1 MINPFGFVLT
11 VGLFKAFEYLKKYN
25 PYEKQPSLNF
35 DLRKYA
41 RFVEQNNLKGDQITE
56 AVMEQFVVNK
66 T

>member
-1 MINPFGFVLT
+1 MI
-11 VGLFKAFEYLKKYN
+11 GLRKSSEEKRQLVDEYLKKYN
-25 PYEKQPSLNF
+25 PYEKQPTLNF

-41 RFVEQNNLKGDQITE
+41 RFVEQNNLKRDQITE